1 MTLSRNLMSFM
12 LLLVLGMPLFG
23 QQSLPEVEKELSQMA
38 EEILLNDSLNFKIE
52 QNRSFAR
59 LLISTLKRSESYHYP
74 WDSLP
79 TVSVLRSDDDVFR
92 IFTWHI
98 VDKNYRQFRGEQY
111 HYYFGL
117 VQREIINSDGSKEYV
132 VIPLLDQAPIS
143 AGVENM
149 QLDNQHWL
157 GALYYPL
164 RGHGKIIPS
173 YTSKSQTIT
182 TQGDSV
188 YVLGEGWVTGDMK
201 KKVRKTTYYLLAGW
215 NGGDNEVNYKM
226 AEALYF
232 DPNDVEKV
240 NFGAGIFYFD
250 QYTPRMRA
258 LFRYQENAPFSLNMG
273 FSKGK
278 GLFGSAEEMLLY
290 DHMGIPNFKEGTP
303 VSIYQAGPDGSYD
316 GFKFDKRLGGFRWF
330 KDVELTDKIDR
341 DRATQI
347 ANNQEEIIRGRL
359 DQLRYW
365 AELIGD
371 EDVIKQ
377 IEKLQAKDKLTARTV
392 RMLKRQESALADQ
405 LESRSKVEQDR
416 LRNAGIR
423 P

>member
-1 MTLSRNLMSFM
+1 MTFSRNLIVILLFSSLSFSA
-12 LLLVLGMPLFG
+12 FG
-23 QQSLPEVEKELSQMA
+23 QKSLPEVEKELSKMA
-38 EEILLNDSLNFKIE
+38 EEILLNDSLSYKID
-52 QNRSFAR
+52 QNKAFAR
-59 LLISTLKRSESYHYP
+59 LLIATLKRPESYYYP

-117 VQREIINSDGSKEYV
+117 VQREIVNSDGSKDYK
-132 VIPLLDQAPIS
+132 VIPLLDKAPLS
-143 AGVENM
+143 PGVENM

-164 RGHGKIIPS
+164 RGHGKTIPS
-173 YTSKSQTIT
+173 YTSKSQTVT

-188 YVLGEGWVTGDMK
+188 YVLGEGWVTGDQK
-201 KKVRKTTYYLLAGW
+201 KKIRKTTYYLLMGW
-215 NGGDNEVNYKM
+215 NGGDNQVNYKM

-232 DPNDVEKV
+232 DPNDVETV

-278 GLFGSAEEMLLY
+278 GLFGGAEEMILY
-290 DHMGIPNFKEGTP
+290 DHMGIPNFKAGEP

-316 GFKFDKRLGGFRWF
+316 GFKFDKRSGGFRWF

-341 DRATQI
+341 DRASQI
-347 ANNQEEIIRGRL
+347 AKNQEEIIRGRL
-359 DQLRYW
+359 AQLRYW
-365 AELIGD
+365 AELMGD
-371 EDVIKQ
+371 EKTIKQ
-377 IEKLQAKDKLTARTV
+377 IEKLQAKEKLTARSV
-392 RMLKRQESALADQ
+392 RMLKKQESALGAQ
-405 LESRSKVEQDR
+405 LEERSKAERDR
-416 LRNAGIR
+416 LRNAGIQ

>member
-1 MTLSRNLMSFM
+1 MIRYKNLISFGFS
-12 LLLVLGMPLFG
+12 LLLIVPVWG
-23 QQSLPEVEKELSQMA
+23 QKSLPEVEKELHAMA
-38 EEILLNDSLNFKIE
+38 EEILTHDSLTVKIQ
-52 QNRSFAR
+52 QNRTFAR
-59 LLISTLKRSESYHYP
+59 LLIETLKRPESYHYP

-117 VQREIINSDGSKEYV
+117 VQREIINSDGSKEYI
-132 VIPLLDQAPIS
+132 VIPLLDEAPIS
-143 AGVENM
+143 SGVENM
-149 QLDNQHWL
+149 QLDNRKWL

-164 RGHGKIIPS
+164 RGHGNTVPS
-173 YTSKSQTIT
+173 YTTKSRTIT
-182 TQGDSV
+182 TSGDSV
-188 YVLGEGWVTGDMK
+188 YVLGEGWVTGETK
-201 KKVRKTTYYLLAGW
+201 RKTRKTTYYLLMGW
-215 NGGDNEVNYKM
+215 NGGDNQVNYKM

-232 DPNDVEKV
+232 DPNDVNKV
-240 NFGAGIFYFD
+240 YFGAGIFYFD

-273 FSKGK
+273 FSKGE
-278 GLFGSAEEMLLY
+278 GLFGGPEEMVLY
-290 DHMGIPNFKEGTP
+290 DHMGIPNFKEGDP

-316 GFKFDKRLGGFRWF
+316 GFKFDKKLGGFKWY

-341 DRATQI
+341 DRANQI

-371 EDVIKQ
+371 DSIVKQ
-377 IEKLQAKDKLTARTV
+377 IEKLQARDKLTARSV
-392 RMLKRQESALADQ
+392 RLLKRQESALADQ
-405 LESRSKVEQDR
+405 LASRSKAEQDR